1 MTTGV
6 RFGLHFVLV
15 FAILLIA
22 GCASNTRAIATNDA
36 DTPHW
41 QGRLALKIQ
50 STPAQA
56 FSADF
61 DLQGSAQTG
70 GLVFFT
76 PLGSTIARL
85 QWNAGAAVL
94 QTNGEPQHFESL
106 AALTRYTT
114 GADLPIA
121 SLFSWLQGNDM
132 PTPGWEVDLSSLPSG
147 RLSARRLGPDAP
159 AELKIILDR

>member
-1 MTTGV
+1 MKTGV
-6 RFGLHFVLV
+6 RCGLRFALA
-15 FAILLIA
+15 FAIFLIA
-22 GCASNTRAIATNDA
+22 GCASNMRATASNDA
-36 DTPHW
+36 NTPHW

-61 DLQGSAQTG
+61 DLHGSAQAG
-70 GLVFFT
+70 GLAFFT

-85 QWNAGAAVL
+85 QWNADAAVL

-106 AALTRYTT
+106 VALTRYTT
-114 GADLPIA
+114 GTDLPIA
-121 SLFSWLQGNDM
+121 SLFSWLQGTDL
-132 PTPGWEVDLSSLPSG
+132 PTPGWEADLSSLPSG

-159 AELKIILDR
+159 AELKIILER